1 MRAIH
6 DTKITP
12 ELAHALPAETYDA
25 KWLTWLEAVE
35 SALARGGF
43 PDPVARRMDA
53 EWRERSAQIDLVK
66 RRYAELTRSFAARS
80 APAVLCHA
88 DIHAANI
95 LLDGQG
101 DIFIVDWDEAIIAPV
116 ERDLMFFIDDGGSEA
131 AAAAFLEGYGECAL
145 DDIGLAYYRYDWV
158 MQEFCDNGE
167 RVCLDSRLSSTDR
180 EFAFT
185 EFRKLFAPGDV
196 VERAHAA
203 YLKIAVL

>member
-1 MRAIH
+1 M
-6 DTKITP
+6 
-12 ELAHALPAETYDA
+12 
-25 KWLTWLEAVE
+25 
-35 SALARGGF
+35 
-43 PDPVARRMDA
+43 
-53 EWRERSAQIDLVK
+53 
-66 RRYAELTRSFAARS
+66 
-80 APAVLCHA
+80 
-88 DIHAANI
+88 
-95 LLDGQG
+95 LDGQG

-131 AAAAFLEGYGECAL
+131 AAAAFLEGYGDCTL

-167 RVCLDSRLSSTDR
+167 RVFLDSRLSSTDR

-196 VERAHAA
+196 VDRAHAA